1 MKLEFTNQ
9 KQFLA
14 KIRKMAKERNITPQ
28 IMLQE
33 IILDDLID
41 RISNSRYKNN
51 LVLKGGFL
59 IASLIGTDTCIL
71 QELYT

>member
-51 LVLKGGFL
+51 LVL
-59 IASLIGTDTCIL
+59 
-71 QELYT
+71 